1 MQLTVDNI
9 RNEGTVTVPSM
20 NRSLVSSKKSD
31 PVNVLAIDDNE
42 QFRNLIKEL
51 LKHHGFDVF
60 AIANPLKAL
69 DQFSREKDKFQ
80 LVLLDFHMPQLDG
93 AKTFEWIKK
102 ISPDVKVIIISGG
115 DETRLRQILIK
126 HPIDGYIRKPFRIEE
141 ALHVIRHV
149 MSKDTHADPQPAV
162 VC

>member
-1 MQLTVDNI
+1 M
-9 RNEGTVTVPSM
+9 
-20 NRSLVSSKKSD
+20 
-31 PVNVLAIDDNE
+31 
-42 QFRNLIKEL
+42 

-60 AIANPLKAL
+60 AVANPLKAL

-93 AKTFEWIKK
+93 AKTFEWIRK
-102 ISPDVKVIIISGG
+102 ISPNVKVIIVSGA
-115 DETRLRQILIK
+115 DELRLRQILTK

-141 ALHVIRHV
+141 ALHMIRHV
-149 MSKDTHADPQPAV
+149 MSKDTNAAPQPAA